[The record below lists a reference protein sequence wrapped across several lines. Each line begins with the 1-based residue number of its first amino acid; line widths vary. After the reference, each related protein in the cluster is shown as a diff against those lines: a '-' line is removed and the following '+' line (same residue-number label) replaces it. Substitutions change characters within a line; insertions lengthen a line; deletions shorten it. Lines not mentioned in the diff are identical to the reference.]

1 MFFEYGGC
9 FYFSEEDEQIVLDSI
24 KNGRTPKQ
32 AVDEWS
38 WGLDDND
45 RHCLNEVKDQIISYI
60 HTKI

>member
-1 MFFEYGGC
+1 MYFEYEGA

-38 WGLDDND
+38 YGLDDD
-45 RHCLNEVKDQIISYI
+45 DYYRVDEVKDQIISYI
-60 HTKI
+60 QTKI